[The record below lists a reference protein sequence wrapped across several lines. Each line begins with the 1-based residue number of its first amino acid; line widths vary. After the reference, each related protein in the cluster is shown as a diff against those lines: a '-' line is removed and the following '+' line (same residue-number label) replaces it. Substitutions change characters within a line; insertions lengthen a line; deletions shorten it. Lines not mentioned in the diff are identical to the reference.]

1 MLYAVIYA
9 LLMREGIIQ
18 PALAVGFVFGAA
30 GVVIPWFYFMPCMG
44 NGMME
49 KLTSDPYSAT

>member
-18 PALAVGFVFGAA
+18 PALAGGFVFGAA
-30 GVVIPWFYFMPCMG
+30 GVLQLGW
-44 NGMME
+44 
-49 KLTSDPYSAT
+49 